1 MSWEKE
7 EAKSRHV
14 DFQCVRSRSVNSLF
28 DSNDGKKKKLL
39 GFVLIELQCFI
50 FLDNN
55 NSNNALLLPFL
66 EAAQNQ
72 MIPPPPSP
80 RELFPA
86 LPPFSSSGITG
97 DTTYTD

>member
-1 MSWEKE
+1 MM
-7 EAKSRHV
+7 
-14 DFQCVRSRSVNSLF
+14 VNKLF
-28 DSNDGKKKKLL
+28 LL
-39 GFVLIELQCFI
+39 IEFYTRDCVLI
-50 FLDNN
+50 DNN

-86 LPPFSSSGITG
+86 LSPFSSSGIMG
-97 DTTYTD
+97 DTSYTD